1 MKVFVALLMSLP
13 LWASPAGADV
23 PVDRVLV
30 TVYPSGSSI
39 PENLLRIELRFS
51 APLAGTLAMRL
62 VRLLDAER
70 QEIEGAFLDLP
81 LWSADGSRVA
91 FLLHPGR
98 VKSGVGANVTH
109 GRALHAGSNVTLVVD

>member
-1 MKVFVALLMSLP
+1 
-13 LWASPAGADV
+13 
-23 PVDRVLV
+23 
-30 TVYPSGSSI
+30 
-39 PENLLRIELRFS
+39 
-51 APLAGTLAMRL
+51 MRL

-109 GRALHAGSNVTLVVD
+109 GRALHAGSNVTLVVDDPQLVSSIRKTWTVVAADTRSPDRSMVVPGSGPGCAIAVDRPTA